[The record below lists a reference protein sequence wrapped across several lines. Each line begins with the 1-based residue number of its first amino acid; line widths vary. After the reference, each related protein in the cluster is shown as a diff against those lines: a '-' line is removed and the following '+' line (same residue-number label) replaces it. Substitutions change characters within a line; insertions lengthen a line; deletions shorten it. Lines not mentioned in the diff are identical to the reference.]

1 MTKIRFDTIYQRMLT
16 SICQIW
22 PKTLISTPPY
32 TITLQ
37 FIKQYIMVNN
47 IKRFPEI
54 NENTYD
60 IMFWSRKRLIRSHL
74 WIMIT
79 KASHRTHDVM
89 ITSLLHQNDVATS
102 FRRNDMA
109 LSSRHVPVGML
120 MFLVGQN
127 LIGILTSQF
136 RNAKAAPQ
144 QGSISL
150 IRINFNPGMDR

>member
-1 MTKIRFDTIYQRMLT
+1 
-16 SICQIW
+16 
-22 PKTLISTPPY
+22 
-32 TITLQ
+32 
-37 FIKQYIMVNN
+37 
-47 IKRFPEI
+47 
-54 NENTYD
+54 
-60 IMFWSRKRLIRSHL
+60 
-74 WIMIT
+74 MIT

-109 LSSRHVPVGML
+109 LSLRHVPVGML

-136 RNAKAAPQ
+136 RNDKAAPQ